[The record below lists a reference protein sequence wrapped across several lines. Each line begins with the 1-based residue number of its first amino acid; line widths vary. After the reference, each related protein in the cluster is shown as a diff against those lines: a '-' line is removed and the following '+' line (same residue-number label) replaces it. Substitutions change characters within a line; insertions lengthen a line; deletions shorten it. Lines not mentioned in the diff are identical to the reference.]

1 MAEAT
6 LLQHKKLLNLL
17 ELAKGNRNYLQ
28 MEKKKSHKFPS
39 PLLTESFSYPKL
51 HIFSFITQSILK
63 FFPTPEPV
71 ARTIPLF
78 QNHHYFIL

>member
-28 MEKKKSHKFPS
+28 MEKKKPQISFPS
-39 PLLTESFSYPKL
+39 AYRSFSYPKL